1 MPVRR
6 IFIPSL
12 GHAKLLLL
20 HHQRLVLLVPGYGR
34 REETAPGLAI
44 IHQPTAIWLHILH
57 RIGEKALVLKRL
69 ERHAIDEIAITQS
82 LIHASENAGLTRAEN
97 HIPWHGS
104 LRAVYEVVVGLQ
116 RLSRIGGGIGID
128 LPAFSIASDRR
139 DLMRLSCST
148 RSTSFC
154 VVVLY
159 GRSVF
164 AARFWHEA
172 DRDTKTRMPAAS
184 STNCKSIVSY

>member
-128 LPAFSIASDRR
+128 LPAFFNSFRQKGLDAAVMFHKIDQLLCSGAIRTV
-139 DLMRLSCST
+139 RLCRT
-148 RSTSFC
+148 ILARSRQ
-154 VVVLY
+154 
-159 GRSVF
+159 G
-164 AARFWHEA
+164 HKNK
-172 DRDTKTRMPAAS
+172 DAS
-184 STNCKSIVSY
+184 SILNEL